1 MRNSNNNNFFQ
12 DVWAFNPFYVN
23 IYFQFSFALSEKV
36 REFDIGVFDQTD
48 PDIEKSVVSFY
59 AVKNLE
65 KTQSL
70 LDVQN
75 FVDEIDVE
83 TSVYKFIEKISNKI
97 GEKFPSELLVR
108 VSLLK

>member
-1 MRNSNNNNFFQ
+1 MSTHWTP
-12 DVWAFNPFYVN
+12 DKVEVN

-36 REFDIGVFDQTD
+36 REFDIGVFDQSD

-59 AVKNLE
+59 AAKNLE

-75 FVDEIDVE
+75 FVAGIDFE
-83 TSVYKFIEKISNKI
+83 TSVYNFIEKISNKI

-108 VSLLK
+108 VCLLI